1 MAPEGDVP
9 EGDVIMVVSS
19 RGMARRCGPEPL
31 SRRQSRF

>member
-9 EGDVIMVVSS
+9 DGDVMVVSS
-19 RGMARRCGPEPL
+19 RGMARRFGPEPL